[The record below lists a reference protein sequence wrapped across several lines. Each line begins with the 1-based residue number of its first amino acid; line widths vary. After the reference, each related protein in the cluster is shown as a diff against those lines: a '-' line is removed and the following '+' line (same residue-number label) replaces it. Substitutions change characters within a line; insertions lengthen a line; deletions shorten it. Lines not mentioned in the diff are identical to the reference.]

1 MQKCTK
7 NELSFEMHFIKVNEQ
22 KKMKKIIEEI
32 FERCLNTEKNKKIQ
46 VFWNMN
52 KKKKTDPRKRIRSI
66 EKKEKIK
73 NKNDKKL
80 W

>member
-22 KKMKKIIEEI
+22 KKMKKIIKEI

-52 KKKKTDPRKRIRSI
+52 KKKKPIQERESDPQKRKKR
-66 EKKEKIK
+66 
-73 NKNDKKL
+73 
-80 W
+80 